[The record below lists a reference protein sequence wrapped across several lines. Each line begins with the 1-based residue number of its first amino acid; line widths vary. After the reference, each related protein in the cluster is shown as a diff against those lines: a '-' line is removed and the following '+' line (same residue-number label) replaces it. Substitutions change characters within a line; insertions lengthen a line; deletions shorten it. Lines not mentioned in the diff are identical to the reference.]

1 MCFYS
6 VDATLRL
13 LILLHLNWNRITW
26 TKLVFTSALVLT
38 QEESMSVSLGEN
50 VKMSCTVSSGSW
62 TISWY
67 QQKPGGAPQFLLAD
81 STRASGLP
89 SRFTYSKSGNNKY
102 LHINGVTAEDTAVY
116 YCGCAGCGSYH
127 NTTFGGGTKL
137 TILNRSPSPPKLTLL
152 PPSQTELSEGKATLV
167 CLAQGFSPDSIT
179 VSWTEGGRPRSG
191 SEVQTSAPEQ
201 HPDGTF
207 SSSSL
212 LTVTA
217 AQWRS
222 GVAYSCQ
229 LSHLATTV
237 E

>member
-1 MCFYS
+1 YLHFP
-6 VDATLRL
+6 LRL
-13 LILLHLNWNRITW
+13 SILSLITGWGRI
-26 TKLVFTSALVLT
+26 ALVLT

-116 YCGCAGCGSYH
+116 YCGCAGY
-127 NTTFGGGTKL
+127 TTFGGGTKL

-229 LSHLATTV
+229 LSHLALSAPLTQSVSQATCQ
-237 E
+237 